1 MDKFHD
7 SPVAR
12 NIVTLNPCFQC
23 AIIISYYY
31 ILLCVL
37 IKIHPKLGGFNTTG
51 TAFASNQTWHD
62 VRHSVDG
69 APINPLVQLDRMYW
83 VATSSLQIVLYVIA
97 CHHRSAWGPGVSWNP
112 ACCLRQAINDDVA
125 ANQWQ
130 QVSTNEIFRNRLPVV
145 NMVVVFLCFCGCAWE
160 ELFVSPCIVVFSAGL
175 WFLPFGRSHVSDV
188 FIVVLSCHGAFR
200 APPSRPGSPRRWET
214 PQKPVHISISK
225 PV

>member
-37 IKIHPKLGGFNTTG
+37 IKIHPQWRDSTQLVRPLPR
-51 TAFASNQTWHD
+51 NQTWPWRQALSGWSAHQ
-62 VRHSVDG
+62 STC
-69 APINPLVQLDRMYW
+69 
-83 VATSSLQIVLYVIA
+83 ATRPHFIA

-145 NMVVVFLCFCGCAWE
+145 NMVVVFLCFCGCAWG
-160 ELFVSPCIVVFSAGL
+160 ELFVSPCIVVFSEGL

-200 APPSRPGSPRRWET
+200 APPSRPAPHAAEKRPRSPC
-214 PQKPVHISISK
+214 ISRS
-225 PV
+225 VNLCNGDEWFRHHR

>member
-51 TAFASNQTWHD
+51 TAFASEPNMAWRQALSWWSAHQSTCAT
-62 VRHSVDG
+62 RPHS
-69 APINPLVQLDRMYW
+69 
-83 VATSSLQIVLYVIA
+83 SHVITGVPGV
-97 CHHRSAWGPGVSWNP
+97 CGVSWNP

-145 NMVVVFLCFCGCAWE
+145 NMVVVFLCFCGCAWG
-160 ELFVSPCIVVFSAGL
+160 ELFVSPCIVVFNAGL
-175 WFLPFGRSHVSDV
+175 WLLPFGRSHVSDV

>member
-1 MDKFHD
+1 MCNNH
-7 SPVAR
+7 
-12 NIVTLNPCFQC
+12 I
-23 AIIISYYY
+23 
-31 ILLCVL
+31 ILLYLTVCFNQNSSQTGGIQHNWYGLCLKPNMAWRQALSWWSAHQSTCATQLHEHYGGGRNWQNDVL
-37 IKIHPKLGGFNTTG
+37 PFPFL
-51 TAFASNQTWHD
+51 
-62 VRHSVDG
+62 
-69 APINPLVQLDRMYW
+69 YW

-97 CHHRSAWGPGVSWNP
+97 CHHRSAWGSGVSWNP

-145 NMVVVFLCFCGCAWE
+145 NMVVVFLCFCGCAWG

>member
-51 TAFASNQTWHD
+51 TAFASEPNM
-62 VRHSVDG
+62 
-69 APINPLVQLDRMYW
+69 AM
-83 VATSSLQIVLYVIA
+83 TSGTQWMERPSIHLCNSTAFIA
-97 CHHRSAWGPGVSWNP
+97 CHHRSAWGSGVSWNP

-145 NMVVVFLCFCGCAWE
+145 NMVVVFLCFCGCAWG

-175 WFLPFGRSHVSDV
+175 WFLPFGRSHVRCV
-188 FIVVLSCHGAFR
+188 YRGIKL
-200 APPSRPGSPRRWET
+200 PRC
-214 PQKPVHISISK
+214 V
-225 PV
+225 

>member
-1 MDKFHD
+1 MCNNHIILLYLPVCFNQNS
-7 SPVAR
+7 SPVE
-12 NIVTLNPCFQC
+12 
-23 AIIISYYY
+23 
-31 ILLCVL
+31 
-37 IKIHPKLGGFNTTG
+37 GFNTTA
-51 TAFASNQTWHD
+51 TAFASNQTWPWRQALSWWSAHQSTCATRPH
-62 VRHSVDG
+62 VLGGHVLLANSFVCH
-69 APINPLVQLDRMYW
+69 RM
-83 VATSSLQIVLYVIA
+83 SSPECLG
-97 CHHRSAWGPGVSWNP
+97 SWGFLKSS
-112 ACCLRQAINDDVA
+112 CLRQAINDDVA

-145 NMVVVFLCFCGCAWE
+145 NMVVVFLCFCGCAWG
-160 ELFVSPCIVVFSAGL
+160 ELFASPCIVVFSAGL